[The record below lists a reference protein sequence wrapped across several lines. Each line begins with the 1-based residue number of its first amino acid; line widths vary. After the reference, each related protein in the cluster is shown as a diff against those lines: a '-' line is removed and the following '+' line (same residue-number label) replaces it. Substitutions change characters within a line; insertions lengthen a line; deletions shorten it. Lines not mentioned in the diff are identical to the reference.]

1 MKISVFYDHIL
12 QAAEQTGKEI
22 SFLLREAKAAGID
35 AVEIN
40 MTYLDEHRE
49 TYDLLKDAQLAVSC
63 VYEFY
68 EMDSRDET
76 ARAKLHVKTARKA
89 GADKIL
95 VVPGFFSEEE
105 SSNYAAC
112 IQDYTQTT
120 ALLTHNKKACR
131 MAEGMS
137 RLTALAKAQGI
148 QVVMED
154 FDHICSPIACVN
166 GMKWFAAQIP
176 DLRFTFDTGN
186 FIIHGENIFTAW
198 DALKEKVVH
207 VHCKD
212 RGEQSVAVGSG
223 RLPMKEILSQIV
235 KSGYDGYFAIEHFD
249 ALNQEECIKKS
260 ALFLKGLV

>member
-12 QAAEQTGKEI
+12 QAAEQTGREI
-22 SFLLREAKAAGID
+22 TSLLREVKAAGID

-40 MTYLDEHRE
+40 MTYLDEHIE

-76 ARAKLHVKTARKA
+76 TRARLHVDTARKA
-89 GADKIL
+89 GAGKIL
-95 VVPGFFSEEE
+95 VVPGFLSEEE
-105 SSNYAAC
+105 ASDYAVC
-112 IQDYTQTT
+112 IRDYEQT
-120 ALLTHNKKACR
+120 AAFLSHNKRACR

-148 QVVMED
+148 QAVIED
-154 FDHICSPIACVN
+154 FDDIHSPIACVN
-166 GMKWFAAQIP
+166 GMKWFASQIP

-186 FIIHGENIFTAW
+186 FIIHGENIFSAW
-198 DALKEKVVH
+198 DALKENVVH

-223 RLPMKEILSQIV
+223 RLPMREILSQIV
-235 KSGYDGYFAIEHFD
+235 ESGYDGFFAIEHFD
-249 ALNQEECIKKS
+249 ALKQEECMKKS
-260 ALFLKGLV
+260 ALFLKELF

>member
-1 MKISVFYDHIL
+1 MKISIFYDHIL

-22 SFLLREAKAAGID
+22 SFLLQEAKAAGID

-49 TYDLLKDAQLAVSC
+49 TYDLLMDAQLAVSC

-105 SSNYAAC
+105 ASDYSVC
-112 IQDYTQTT
+112 IQDYAQTT
-120 ALLTHNKKACR
+120 AFLTHNTKACR

-137 RLTALAKAQGI
+137 QLTALAKAQGI
-148 QVVMED
+148 QVVIED
-154 FDHICSPIACVN
+154 FDHICS
-166 GMKWFAAQIP
+166 
-176 DLRFTFDTGN
+176 
-186 FIIHGENIFTAW
+186 
-198 DALKEKVVH
+198 
-207 VHCKD
+207 HCLCKRYEMVCRTD
-212 RGEQSVAVGSG
+212 SRSAFYFRYRKFYHSRREYFYRMGCFEREYGS
-223 RLPMKEILSQIV
+223 RTL
-235 KSGYDGYFAIEHFD
+235 
-249 ALNQEECIKKS
+249 
-260 ALFLKGLV
+260 